1 MSGKK
6 SGTAEAAPSNIIFL
20 NMEYRRK
27 SSGEAL
33 LLAGKATEVQIKS
46 HIALIPRSK
55 GSTYFA
61 SYTGSAD
68 ICTADDFIIVDI

>member
-6 SGTAEAAPSNIIFL
+6 SGTAEAAPSNIIIL

-27 SSGEAL
+27 SPSEAL
-33 LLAGKATEVQIKS
+33 FLPSKTAEVQIKGN
-46 HIALIPRSK
+46 ITIFPRSK
-55 GSTYFA
+55 GGADFA
-61 SYTGSAD
+61 PYAGAAD